1 MKIEEKK
8 KGEKKKVVDAKLEG
22 GWSHASRCDG
32 GDVKTIRTPPW
43 MPPFGCWTT
52 PRVARANQ
60 FVFLIIIYIYQNTK
74 LPLNHPHCN
83 KKKKE

>member
-8 KGEKKKVVDAKLEG
+8 RRKKKVVDAKLEG

-52 PRVARANQ
+52 PRVAHANQ
-60 FVFLIIIYIYQNTK
+60 FVFFNNNLYLSKYQTT
-74 LPLNHPHCN
+74 P
-83 KKKKE
+83 